1 MNIFILQAL
10 IFIVQQSVA
19 DPAALSQSKVDIV
32 KALDDQMM
40 EIIEYGGHVEKYT
53 PESIIIEGAYYL
65 RNQYEFRTDFKSSVV
80 WRSLQMG
87 RGY

>member
-1 MNIFILQAL
+1 M
-10 IFIVQQSVA
+10 
-19 DPAALSQSKVDIV
+19 

-80 WRSLQMG
+80 
-87 RGY
+87 